1 MRFDVRL
8 ACLSLVGLVALT
20 TPAARADGGRSTVL
34 LVDPGSA
41 PLTHRL
47 REEIEALGLEVTVVP
62 ERDPSEPL
70 EARARAASAVGAI
83 RITGSGSG
91 SVEMTI
97 LDRATGKTVSRHLA
111 IATPSDPASAELV
124 ATRTVE
130 LLRASLMELEAPH
143 PPRGDAPVTPEV
155 QALAEPSFESG
166 DSSFAVATG
175 PALVVSPGLGVS
187 FDVWVALSLR
197 TASGA
202 GVAARVVAP
211 ATGGELE
218 TPEGRVSA
226 SAWQYRLGGSFDGPS
241 LSDRLSPRGEA
252 GLALLTLSTDG
263 STRAPFR
270 SVRQRS
276 IAWGPWVSLGL
287 ELEVARRLSLLA
299 AGDVTF
305 LFPETVLRSAG
316 REVATFGRPLA
327 SANAGLE
334 LTW

>member
-1 MRFDVRL
+1 
-8 ACLSLVGLVALT
+8 
-20 TPAARADGGRSTVL
+20 
-34 LVDPGSA
+34 
-41 PLTHRL
+41 L
-47 REEIEALGLEVTVVP
+47 REEIESLGLEVTVVP
-62 ERDPSEPL
+62 ERDPAEPL

-155 QALAEPSFESG
+155 QALAEPSSEG
-166 DSSFAVATG
+166 GVGAFAVATG
-175 PALVVSPGLGVS
+175 PALVKSPGLGVA

-197 TASGA
+197 TAAGA
-202 GVAARVVAP
+202 GVTARVLAP
-211 ATGGELE
+211 AIGGELG
-218 TPEGRVSA
+218 TSEGRISA
-226 SAWQYRLGGSFDGPS
+226 SAWQYRLGGSFDGPA
-241 LSDRLSPRGEA
+241 LSSRLSLRGEA
-252 GLALLTLSTDG
+252 GLALLALSTDG
-263 STRAPFR
+263 SARAPFR
-270 SVRQRS
+270 SARQRS
-276 IAWGPWVSLGL
+276 IAWGPWASLGF
-287 ELEVARRLSLLA
+287 ELALARRLSLLA

-316 REVATFGRPLA
+316 RNVATFGRPLT
-327 SANAGLE
+327 SVSTGLE